1 MVYDYWLILTLID
14 LISFY
19 QIVYLYFIFV
29 RINVNDQNK
38 LHLGKYSDL
47 FEIKYIFKIKDIKE
61 LFELHSKT
69 LGNILNL
76 R

>member
-1 MVYDYWLILTLID
+1 M
-14 LISFY
+14 
-19 QIVYLYFIFV
+19 
-29 RINVNDQNK
+29 NVNDQNK